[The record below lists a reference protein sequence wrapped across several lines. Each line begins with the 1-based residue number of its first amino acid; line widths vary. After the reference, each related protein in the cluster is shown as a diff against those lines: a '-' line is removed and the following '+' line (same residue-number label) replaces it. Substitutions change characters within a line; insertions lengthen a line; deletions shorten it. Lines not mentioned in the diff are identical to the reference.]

1 MTEPDPKCIRKLRR
15 FGLTMALP
23 LAILG
28 GLALW
33 RGKITAP
40 YLLGLAAVFLLAALV
55 SPRALAPVESGWM
68 KFAEAL
74 SAVTTRV
81 VLFLSFYLVITPC
94 GVLLRLLGK
103 DLLHRKFE
111 RQLKS
116 YWVAVDPDG
125 PCSRPDK
132 PY

>member
-1 MTEPDPKCIRKLRR
+1 VSEPDPIRIRKLRR

-23 LAILG
+23 LGILG
-28 GLALW
+28 GLAAW
-33 RGKITAP
+33 RGKATAP
-40 YLLGLAAVFLLAALV
+40 YLLVLAAAFLLAGLF
-55 SPRALAPVESGWM
+55 SPRVLIPVERGWM
-68 KFAEAL
+68 KFAGVL
-74 SAVTTRV
+74 SAVMTRV

-103 DLLHRKFE
+103 DPLQRRFDP
-111 RQLKS
+111 QWKS